1 MSDSVYLPCEQVSGP
16 QPDLDLAA
24 DYLELKAVLSEDKIS
39 LSQDIID
46 AMEVSSDYEFEN
58 VTTEIEE
65 RERVVTDT
73 MDGYSRERIYSRP
86 LIPSNRCIW

>member
-1 MSDSVYLPCEQVSGP
+1 MNNNVYLPREQVSAP

-39 LSQDIID
+39 LSQDIVD

-73 MDGYSRERIYSRP
+73 MDGCNRERIYTRP
-86 LIPSNRCIW
+86 LIPSK